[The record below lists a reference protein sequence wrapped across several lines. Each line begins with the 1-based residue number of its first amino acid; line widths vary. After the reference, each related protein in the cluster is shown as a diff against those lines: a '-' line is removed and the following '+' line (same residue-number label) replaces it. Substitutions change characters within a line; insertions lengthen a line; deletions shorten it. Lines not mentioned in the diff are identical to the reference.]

1 MKILTAYNGTV
12 HSKTAL
18 RYGLKKAGEK
28 KGEVILLQVFDRS
41 AFIDYD
47 AGPRAEEMARSE
59 AAQQLEEARKIAGET
74 QVSQSTSLRTISEE
88 GDPEQVIKQYAEREH
103 PDLVLVPPQYKK
115 VRRSLSCPVCVIP
128 GVILVPVDS
137 SISPLMNVERIHE
150 EAMATRSTVL
160 LAGIVP
166 VHLYSREEGKELD
179 AVTKETL
186 ARINAIGKAL
196 ALQGIETRKIMRSGY
211 PDEEILKAAEENE
224 VSLILIPSAGDAP
237 SELNKAAA
245 IILEE
250 PYGTKNPVLVLPAA
264 GTA

>member
-1 MKILTAYNGTV
+1 MKILTAYDGTV
-12 HSKTAL
+12 HAKTAL

-28 KGEVILLQVFDRS
+28 KGEVVLLQIFDRS

-47 AGPRAEEMARSE
+47 AGPKAEEMARSE
-59 AAQQLEEARKIAGET
+59 AAQQLEEARKIAGDALS
-74 QVSQSTSLRTISEE
+74 SQLAGFRIISDE
-88 GDPEQVIKQYAEREH
+88 GDPEQVIKQHAELER
-103 PDLVLVPPQYKK
+103 PDLVLVPPRYKK
-115 VRRSLSCPVCVIP
+115 VHRSLSCPVCVIP

-137 SISPLMNVERIHE
+137 SISPLMNIDRIHE
-150 EAMATRSTVL
+150 EAVATGSAVL

-179 AVTKETL
+179 AVTKETG
-186 ARINAIGKAL
+186 ARMNAIGKAL
-196 ALQGIETRKIMRSGY
+196 ALQGVETRKIMRPGY

-250 PYGTKNPVLVLPAA
+250 PEGTKSPVLVLSAA
-264 GTA
+264 GTV